1 MKLWT
6 SILVAGAVL
15 AILAPSAFTAGAAIP
30 ADPADGTAH
39 QVTGKAPTT
48 LVTDVLLNKK
58 QAATI
63 KKLTARNKAL
73 AAKNARLAAQN
84 AAQAATNRAQ
94 SAAINELNAWVWAHT
109 DHPAPPVADPDADCR
124 DYSVCTPEQDCRIW
138 GNGCSLVT
146 PPVAQ
151 DESAPPASRDGNGSD
166 SGSQGGVVTPP
177 PAAQPAPLECA
188 SMVDPAI
195 VEQNPDQ
202 YDSTC

>member
-30 ADPADGTAH
+30 ADPAGGTAH

-48 LVTDVLLNKK
+48 LVKKVLRSKK

-63 KKLTARNKAL
+63 KRLTARNKAL

-109 DHPAPPVADPDADCR
+109 DHPAPPDGRPGRRLPRLQRLHPRAGLPDL
-124 DYSVCTPEQDCRIW
+124 
-138 GNGCSLVT
+138 G
-146 PPVAQ
+146 
-151 DESAPPASRDGNGSD
+151 
-166 SGSQGGVVTPP
+166 
-177 PAAQPAPLECA
+177 
-188 SMVDPAI
+188 
-195 VEQNPDQ
+195 
-202 YDSTC
+202 

>member
-15 AILAPSAFTAGAAIP
+15 AIVAPSAFTAGAAIP
-30 ADPADGTAH
+30 ADPTSSSAH

-48 LVTDVLLNKK
+48 LVKDVLLSKK

-63 KKLTARNKAL
+63 KALTARNKAL
-73 AAKNARLAAQN
+73 AAKNKNLAAQN

-94 SAAINELNAWVWAHT
+94 ADRILELDAWVWAHT
-109 DHPAPPVADPDADCR
+109 DHPAPAAVDPDSDCL
-124 DYSVCTPEQDCRIW
+124 DYMVCTPEQDCRLW
-138 GNGCSLVT
+138 GNNCNLVNPPAVT
-146 PPVAQ
+146 PDA
-151 DESAPPASRDGNGSD
+151 SMPPATGDP
-166 SGSQGGVVTPP
+166 SGSQGGGGAVTPP
-177 PAAQPAPLECA
+177 PIPLECA